1 MSARRAVAQLR
12 RPVNLLVTGPPGSG
26 KTTVVE
32 RVVASLQRGVATG
45 FFTREVR
52 EGEEVE
58 SEKLGV
64 TSEFARLGMDFR
76 MRKIADRCT
85 TSGISKGN

>member
-1 MSARRAVAQLR
+1 MRIPGCLIDERSAR
-12 RPVNLLVTGPPGSG
+12 P
-26 KTTVVE
+26 VE
-32 RVVASLQRGVATG
+32 RRNKG
-45 FFTREVR
+45 FTREVR